1 MPNTFPGELK
11 IFTTGQGKILTE
23 KITEILLMGPGKA
36 LVDRFSDGEVKVEI
50 GEDVRGKDCF
60 IVGSTNPPAEN
71 CFEVILLSRALK
83 GSSADRITLVIPY
96 LGYNRQDRKDK
107 PRVPISASIIIG
119 MLATCSSADRVLLLD
134 VHSEATLGVFDDRG
148 IKVDHLYASIVSI
161 PYLKTL
167 LTENLVV
174 ASPDKNGGAR
184 ARAYAKLLGE
194 EGYVLFDKS
203 RTGAG
208 KIDDK
213 TILIIGNVSEKNVFF
228 VDDMIDTGGTIIADA
243 KAAKQAGARRI
254 IIFATHA
261 VFSQGAVAKL
271 DESEVDEV
279 IITDTIS
286 HPPEKLKT
294 TRLKITT
301 ISVANLLAR
310 AIKNIHEEKSV
321 SSLILPSSR

>member
-1 MPNTFPGELK
+1 MPNTFSGELK
-11 IFTTGQGKILTE
+11 IFATGKSEILTE
-23 KITEILLMGPGKA
+23 KISEILLMEPGKA
-36 LVDRFSDGEVKVEI
+36 LVDRFSDGEVRVEI

-71 CFEVILLSRALK
+71 FFEVLFLSRDLK
-83 GSSADRITLVIPY
+83 GSSAGRITLVLPY

-107 PRVPISASIIIG
+107 PRVPISAAIINGI
-119 MLATCSSADRVLLLD
+119 LAACSGADRILLLD

-167 LTENLVV
+167 LTEDFVV

-184 ARAYAKLLGE
+184 ARAYAKLLGQ
-194 EGYVLFDKS
+194 EGYVLFDKA
-203 RTGAG
+203 RTGPG
-208 KIDDK
+208 EIDAK
-213 TILIIGNVSEKNVFF
+213 TIMIIGNVSEKNVFF

-243 KAAKQAGARRI
+243 KAAKQVGARRI

-261 VFSQGAVAKL
+261 VFSQGAVARL
-271 DESEVDEV
+271 EESEVDEI

-286 HPPEKLKT
+286 HPPEELKT
-294 TRLKITT
+294 SRLKITT
-301 ISVANLLAR
+301 ISVANLLAQ
-310 AIKNIHEEKSV
+310 AIKNIHEERSV
-321 SSLILPSSR
+321 SSLILTSN